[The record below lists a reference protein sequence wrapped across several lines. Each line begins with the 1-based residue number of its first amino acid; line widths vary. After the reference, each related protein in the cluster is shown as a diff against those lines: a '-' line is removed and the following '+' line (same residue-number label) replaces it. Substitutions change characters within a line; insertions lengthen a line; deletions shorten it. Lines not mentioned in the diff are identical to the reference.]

1 MAATCLLACLEVV
14 QRPSSDTRAPDPF
27 EPDGVMSDE
36 RSSSQATAPSRS
48 AILHDVAAIIRRCRD
63 SSDSDVDLAA
73 AARLL
78 CDDTRR
84 RELPIERAII
94 DLKTALLSEIPDLT
108 PSDTLSATRSR
119 VIQLTIEEY
128 YRP

>member
-1 MAATCLLACLEVV
+1 
-14 QRPSSDTRAPDPF
+14 
-27 EPDGVMSDE
+27 MSDE
-36 RSSSQATAPSRS
+36 RSSSQATGRPRS
-48 AILHDVAAIIRRCRD
+48 AILHDVAVIIRRSQD
-63 SSDSDVDLAA
+63 SSDKDGDLAA

-94 DLKTALLSEIPDLT
+94 DLKTALLSETPDLT
-108 PSDTLSATRSR
+108 PGDTLAATRSR

-128 YRP
+128 YRS